1 MLSEDIWPVAQFSRL
16 SFDTT
21 CLYVF
26 AENKLISNVKKVS
39 FFLEHPVNGNLTTVA
54 TNFVKFICIELG
66 MLTWLITNPF
76 AASVLILVTSVPRDP
91 FTYKLEG
98 CYLHLQMW

>member
-1 MLSEDIWPVAQFSRL
+1 MLSKDIWPVAQFSRL

-39 FFLEHPVNGNLTTVA
+39 FFFGTPCISTLK
-54 TNFVKFICIELG
+54 TNVTKENVSLDFRLNKIDESRSYQIILCVK
-66 MLTWLITNPF
+66 
-76 AASVLILVTSVPRDP
+76 ILK
-91 FTYKLEG
+91 TYVG
-98 CYLHLQMW
+98 Y